1 VLSGLASVKEVKVTR
16 TLKRYW
22 RLRVPRELSQGAL
35 FIVIEAGGER
45 WQVSLDRHGRIYV
58 PTRLRPMFDK
68 AKTIVMRREDDTL
81 VVKLLSF

>member
-1 VLSGLASVKEVKVTR
+1 MLSGLASVKEVKVTR

>member
-1 VLSGLASVKEVKVTR
+1 MSGLASVKEVKVTR